1 MHRILRWVEIGRLGR
16 GWRSGVSILGRVMF
30 SGTEAP
36 ARRSA
41 LLAILCAIVALTAA
55 PAATAAPGG
64 AGQVEEAPAAAPGQ
78 TPFDRQG
85 MWIWYVSRSEG
96 GSVERIA
103 ARAKRAG
110 IGTLY
115 IKAGD
120 GGGTW
125 SQFNKSLVGSF
136 HAVGLD
142 VCAWQFVYGDGPVA
156 EARVGATAVRRGADC
171 LVIDAE
177 GSYEG
182 KYAAADRYVRALRAR
197 IGTAFPLSL
206 AGFPYVDYHP
216 SFPYSVF
223 FGPEGATFNQ
233 PQMYWKAIGTSVR
246 GVYEHT
252 YLFNRLWGVPIYP
265 LGQTYQSPGPKAIVR
280 FRRFAESYGGLP
292 PSWWDW
298 QETSNRLWAAL
309 GATISGPIPGYRPL
323 IAHPL
328 LRRGSKGD
336 LVVWAQEHLGGA
348 GQTGLPI
355 TGIFGRKTAAAVR
368 SFQEEVGLPVTGA
381 IDRRTWNA
389 LLAFEPI
396 RPRWSGRT
404 AKRRGRRASASSA
417 AIAPHRPLSASLP
430 AKAYEID
437 PGPRP

>member
-1 MHRILRWVEIGRLGR
+1 
-16 GWRSGVSILGRVMF
+16 MF
-30 SGTEAP
+30 GGPKAP
-36 ARRSA
+36 GPHPV
-41 LLAILCAIVALTAA
+41 LLAILCALATMLFAA
-55 PAATAAPGG
+55 PVAAAPGG
-64 AGQVEEAPAAAPGQ
+64 AGQVEESPATAGGP
-78 TPFDRQG
+78 TPFDRHG

-96 GSVERIA
+96 GSVGRIA
-103 ARAKRAG
+103 ARARRAG

-125 SQFNKSLVGSF
+125 SQFNRALVGALHSR
-136 HAVGLD
+136 GLD
-142 VCAWQFVYGDGPVA
+142 ACAWQFVYGDSPVA

-182 KYAAADRYVRALRAR
+182 KYASADRYVRALRAR
-197 IGTAFPLSL
+197 IGAAFPLSL

-216 SFPYSVF
+216 AFPYSVF

-246 GVYEHT
+246 QVYEHT
-252 YLFNRLWGVPIYP
+252 YLFNRLWNVPIYP
-265 LGQTYQSPGPKAIVR
+265 LGQTYGAPGPRAVVR
-280 FRRFAESYGGLP
+280 FRRFAESYGGLA

-298 QETSNRLWAAL
+298 QETTNRLWGAL
-309 GATISGPIPGYRPL
+309 GTPTEGPIAGYRPL

-328 LRRGSKGD
+328 LRLGSRGD
-336 LVVWAQEHLGGA
+336 LVVWAQQHLRGA
-348 GQTGLPI
+348 GEAGLPI
-355 TGIFGRKTAAAVR
+355 TGVFGRRTAAAVR
-368 SFQEEVGLPVTGA
+368 DFQEAVGLRKTGA

-389 LLAFEPI
+389 LLGFEPY
-396 RPRWSGRT
+396 RPHWSAARER
-404 AKRRGRRASASSA
+404 RRGHAASTSA
-417 AIAPHRPLSASLP
+417 PSITAHKPLSASLP
-430 AKAYEID
+430 ARGYEID